1 MVKSFKKGLSY
12 KKSDHALQLLLVAFD
27 SIFSSKG
34 TSLLILVRVQ
44 SDPILCPNDSSY
56 RV

>member
-12 KKSDHALQLLLVAFD
+12 PKSDHALQLLLVAFD

-34 TSLLILVRVQ
+34 TSLLILVRVE
-44 SDPILCPNDSSY
+44 SDPTLVLMTVLI
-56 RV
+56 